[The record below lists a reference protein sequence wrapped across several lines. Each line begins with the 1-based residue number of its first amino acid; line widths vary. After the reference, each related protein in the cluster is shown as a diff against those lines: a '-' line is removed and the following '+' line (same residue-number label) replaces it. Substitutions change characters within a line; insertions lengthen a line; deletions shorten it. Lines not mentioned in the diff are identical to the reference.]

1 MLQYIFK
8 LPNWLLIKISGKKL
22 IEIGKRALHPPYQ
35 LLLKLNENAA
45 VDYDSITPEEF
56 RSAFSQDIVPKK
68 LPKDIT
74 WKDHEIGVDG
84 GSIKIREYQPPVA
97 EDKSPALVYFHGGGW
112 VIGDVDSHHE
122 LTANLCKKLGVKVFS
137 VDYRLS
143 PEYKFPIPLN
153 DCNTAFDWILNN
165 AEDLG
170 IDSERLSVGGDSAGG
185 NLSACL
191 CLLRKS
197 ESRSMPKSQLLI
209 YPVTNLSSMET
220 GSYQECEEGFYL
232 SKKSMEWFREH
243 YLNSTEERTNP
254 LCSPL
259 LAENLTDHPP
269 AVITTA
275 GFDPLRD
282 EGYEYSE
289 KLKEFGVSVSY
300 IEYPGYIHGFASM
313 GFIPGTDEALDELCA
328 ELSRHI

>member
-122 LTANLCKKLGVKVFS
+122 LTANLCKKLGVKIFS

-220 GSYQECEEGFYL
+220 DSYEECKEGFYL

-289 KLKEFGVSVSY
+289 KLKEFGVIVSY

-328 ELSRHI
+328 ELLRHI

>member
-1 MLQYIFK
+1 M
-8 LPNWLLIKISGKKL
+8 
-22 IEIGKRALHPPYQ
+22 
-35 LLLKLNENAA
+35 
-45 VDYDSITPEEF
+45 
-56 RSAFSQDIVPKK
+56 
-68 LPKDIT
+68 
-74 WKDHEIGVDG
+74 
-84 GSIKIREYQPPVA
+84 
-97 EDKSPALVYFHGGGW
+97 
-112 VIGDVDSHHE
+112 
-122 LTANLCKKLGVKVFS
+122 
-137 VDYRLS
+137 DYRLS

-220 GSYQECEEGFYL
+220 DSYEECKEGFYL

-328 ELSRHI
+328 ELLRHI